1 MAMMNWHIVS
11 TKAEFIAGSP
21 VDTDLYFIADTH
33 EIYRGSESYTQPIV
47 LYSDALPVEN
57 IAVNA
62 LYINSTTL
70 KGDVY
75 NGTKWTTVLKPLAS
89 SIEPDGDG
97 PVTGSAV
104 ATYVAAEIAKIS
116 GSGNVVTK
124 ITWDDANQILDV
136 FKGEGKES
144 ITFDGLGVSLQYTS
158 STGVLQLLDTS
169 GNTIGDPVNLGV
181 EKFVT
186 GGEYDSARQV
196 IILYFDEDHTE
207 SVEIPVGDLVHTYTV
222 GNTKT
227 VNMNLSGSQITANVR
242 ISVTGGNALVAN
254 DDGLFVSVPDIT
266 GKMDKVSGATA
277 GNLASLDSSGQV
289 VDSGVAAT
297 AIHETVLFT
306 GTTTPE
312 EAVGGATPKKGDLCV
327 ITKTISGGYAEK
339 TAYEYNGTQW
349 VALDGNYNAENVYF
363 AKDLITTSAVGNI
376 TLTNGQA
383 TIPAAGKNL
392 KQVFDA
398 IFVKEK
404 NPTVTQPSVSVT
416 CPQAKTYE
424 VGESVT
430 PSYTATLNAGS
441 YQYGPATG
449 ITATAWSVQNTN
461 SNQLTTNTGTFDAI
475 QVTDDTDYYITATAN
490 YNAGAIPVTN
500 VGNEYAAGQIQAGS
514 KTGTSAHIRG
524 YRAGFYGTLTTKDG
538 TIDSALVRA
547 LATKTTAAPAKGNV
561 WNMPIPAGAIRLV
574 FAYQAS
580 LGDVASVQDVNG
592 MNAEVKTAFT
602 KNTVSVEGAA
612 GYTGVNYNV
621 YVYDLAEA
629 VTTPNTYKITL

>member
-47 LYSDALPVEN
+47 LYTDALPVEN

-75 NGTKWTTVLKPLAS
+75 NGTSWTTVLKPLATTV
-89 SIEPDGDG
+89 EPDGDS
-97 PVTGSAV
+97 PVSGSAV
-104 ATYVAAEIAKIS
+104 ATYVAAEIAKIT
-116 GSGNVVTK
+116 GAGNVVTN

-158 STGVLQLLDTS
+158 TTGMLQLLDTS

-186 GGEYDSARQV
+186 SGEYDASRKV
-196 IILYFDEDHTE
+196 IILYFNAEKTDFI
-207 SVEIPVGDLVHTYTV
+207 EIPVGELVQTYTV

-227 VNMNLSGSQITANVR
+227 VNMNLSSNQITANVR

-254 DDGLFVSVPDIT
+254 EDGLYVQVPDISS
-266 GKMDKVSGATA
+266 KMDKVSGATA
-277 GNLASLDSSGQV
+277 GNLVKLDSNGQV
-289 VDSGVAAT
+289 VDAGVSAD
-297 AIHETVLFT
+297 AIHEPVMFS

-312 EAVGGATPKKGDLCV
+312 EAVGGATPKKGDMCV
-327 ITKTISGGYAEK
+327 ITKTISGDYAEK

-363 AKDLITTSAVGNI
+363 AQDLITTSAIGNI

-404 NPTVTQPSVSVT
+404 NPTITQPSVSVS
-416 CPQAKTYE
+416 CPQAKAYE
-424 VGESVT
+424 VGENVT

-449 ITATAWSVQNTN
+449 ITATAWDVQNSN
-461 SNQLTTNTGTFDAI
+461 SNQLTTNTGSFDAI
-475 QVTDDTDYYITATAN
+475 QVTDDTDYYITATAS

-514 KTGTSAHIRG
+514 KSGTSAHITG
-524 YRAGFYGTLTTKDG
+524 YRKGFYGTLTTKDG
-538 TIDSALVRA
+538 AIDSALVRA
-547 LATKTTAAPAKGNV
+547 LTSNTTSAPAKGNV
-561 WNMPIPAGAIRLV
+561 WNLSIPAGAIRLV
-574 FAYQAS
+574 FAYPAS
-580 LGDVASVQDVNG
+580 LGDVASVQDSNG

-602 KNTVSVEGAA
+602 KNTVSVEGANSYA
-612 GYTGVNYNV
+612 GVNYNV
-621 YVYDLAEA
+621 YVYDMAEA

>member
-1 MAMMNWHIVS
+1 MAMMNWHIVP
-11 TKAEFIAGSP
+11 TKAEFLAGSP
-21 VDTDLYFIADTH
+21 VETNLYFIADTH
-33 EIYRGSESYTQPIV
+33 EIYRGAESFTQPIV
-47 LYSDALPVEN
+47 MYTGELPTSA

-75 NGTKWTTVLKPLAS
+75 NGTSWTTVLKPLATTV
-89 SIEPDGDG
+89 EEDGDS

-104 ATYVAAEIAKIS
+104 ATYVAAEIAKIT
-116 GSGNVVTK
+116 GTGDIVTN
-124 ITWDDANQILDV
+124 ITWDDVNQILDV
-136 FKGEGKES
+136 YKGEGKES

-158 STGVLQLLDTS
+158 STGILQLLDTS
-169 GNTIGDPVNLGV
+169 GNPIGDQVNLGV

-186 GGEYDSARQV
+186 SGEYDADRKV
-196 IILYFDEDHTE
+196 IILYFNAAKTDFI
-207 SVEIPVGDLVHTYTV
+207 EIPVGELVDTYTV
-222 GNTKT
+222 ANTQT
-227 VNMNLSGSQITANVR
+227 VSMNISSNQITANVR

-254 DDGLFVSVPDIT
+254 EDGLYVQVPDISS
-266 GKMDKVSGATA
+266 KMDKVSGATA
-277 GNLASLDSSGQV
+277 GNLVKLDSNGQV
-289 VDSGVAAT
+289 VDAGVSAD
-297 AIHETVLFT
+297 AIHEPVLYT

-312 EAVGGATPKKGDLCV
+312 EAVGGATPKKGDMCV
-327 ITKTISGGYAEK
+327 ITKTISGDFAEK
-339 TAYEYNGTQW
+339 TAYEYNGTTW

-363 AKDLITTSAVGNI
+363 ATDLITTSAVGNI

-383 TIPAAGKNL
+383 TIAAAGKNL
-392 KQVFDA
+392 KQVFDM

-404 NPTVTQPSVSVT
+404 NPTITPPSVSVS

-424 VGESVT
+424 VGETVT

-475 QVTDDTDYYITATAN
+475 QVTDDTDYYITATAT
-490 YNAGAIPVTN
+490 YGDGAVPVTN
-500 VGNEYAAGQIQAGS
+500 VGNQYTAGQIKGGS
-514 KTGTSAHIRG
+514 KSGTSGHIKG
-524 YRAGFYGTLTTKDG
+524 YRAGFYGTLTSKTG
-538 TIDSALVRA
+538 TVDSALVRA

-561 WNMPIPAGAIRLV
+561 WNVSIPAGAIRVV
-574 FAYQAS
+574 FAYPAT

-602 KNTVSVEGAA
+602 KNTVTVEGAA
-612 GYTGVNYNV
+612 SYNGIEYNV
-621 YVYDLAEA
+621 YVYDMAEA
-629 VTTPNTYKITL
+629 VTTPNTYKVTL

>member
-1 MAMMNWHIVS
+1 MAMMNWHIVP
-11 TKAEFIAGSP
+11 TKAEFLAGSP
-21 VDTDLYFIADTH
+21 VETNLYFIADTH
-33 EIYRGSESYTQPIV
+33 EIYRGAESFTQPIV
-47 LYSDALPVEN
+47 MYTGELPTSA

-75 NGTKWTTVLKPLAS
+75 NGTSWTTVLKPLATTV
-89 SIEPDGDG
+89 EEDGDS

-104 ATYVAAEIAKIS
+104 ATYVAAEIAKIT
-116 GSGNVVTK
+116 GTGDIVTN
-124 ITWDDANQILDV
+124 ITWDDVNQILDV
-136 FKGEGKES
+136 YKGEGKES

-158 STGVLQLLDTS
+158 TTGMLQLLDTS
-169 GNTIGDPVNLGV
+169 GNAIGDAVNLGT

-186 GGEYDSARQV
+186 SGEYDADRKV
-196 IILYFDEDHTE
+196 IILYFNVEKTDFI
-207 SVEIPVGDLVHTYTV
+207 EIPVGELVDTYTV
-222 GNTKT
+222 ANTQT
-227 VNMNLSGSQITANVR
+227 VSMNMSSNQITANVR

-254 DDGLFVSVPDIT
+254 EDGLYVQVPDISS
-266 GKMDKVSGATA
+266 KMDKVSGATA
-277 GNLASLDSSGQV
+277 GNLVKLDSNGQV
-289 VDSGVAAT
+289 VDAGISAD
-297 AIHETVLFT
+297 AIHEPVLYT

-312 EAVGGATPKKGDLCV
+312 EAVGGATPKKGDMCV
-327 ITKTISGGYAEK
+327 ITKTISGDFAEK
-339 TAYEYNGTQW
+339 TAYEYNGTTW

-363 AKDLITTSAVGNI
+363 ATDLITTSAVGNI

-404 NPTVTQPSVSVT
+404 NPTITQPSVSVS

-475 QVTDDTDYYITATAN
+475 QVTDDTDYYITATAT
-490 YNAGAIPVTN
+490 YGDGAVPVTN
-500 VGNEYAAGQIQAGS
+500 VGNQYTAGQIKGGT
-514 KTGTSAHIRG
+514 KTGTSGHIKG
-524 YRAGFYGTLTTKDG
+524 YRAGFYGTLTSKTG
-538 TIDSALVRA
+538 TVDSALVRG
-547 LATKTTAAPAKGNV
+547 LTNKTTAAPAKNNV
-561 WNMPIPAGAIRLV
+561 WNISIPAGAIRVV
-574 FAYQAS
+574 FAYPAS

-602 KNTVSVEGAA
+602 KNTVTVEGAA
-612 GYTGVNYNV
+612 SYQGIEYNV
-621 YVYDLAEA
+621 YVYDMAEA
-629 VTTPNTYKITL
+629 VETPNTYKVTL

>member
-1 MAMMNWHIVS
+1 MAMMNWHIVP
-11 TKAEFIAGSP
+11 TKAEFLAGSP
-21 VDTDLYFIADTH
+21 VETNLYFIADTH
-33 EIYRGSESYTQPIV
+33 EIYRGAESFTQPIV
-47 LYSDALPVEN
+47 MYTDALPVEG

-75 NGTKWTTVLKPLAS
+75 NGTSWTTVLKPLATTV
-89 SIEPDGDG
+89 EEDGDS

-104 ATYVAAEIAKIS
+104 ATYVAAEIAKIT
-116 GSGNVVTK
+116 GTGDIVTN
-124 ITWDDANQILDV
+124 ITWDDVNQILDV
-136 FKGEGKES
+136 YKGEGKES

-158 STGVLQLLDTS
+158 STGILQLLDTS
-169 GNTIGDPVNLGV
+169 GNPIGDQVNLGV

-186 GGEYDSARQV
+186 SGEYDADRKV
-196 IILYFDEDHTE
+196 IILYFNAAKTDFI
-207 SVEIPVGDLVHTYTV
+207 EIPVGELVDTYTV
-222 GNTKT
+222 ANTQT
-227 VNMNLSGSQITANVR
+227 VSMNISSNQITANVR

-254 DDGLFVSVPDIT
+254 EDGLYVQVPDISS
-266 GKMDKVSGATA
+266 KMDKVSGATA
-277 GNLASLDSSGQV
+277 GNLVKLDSNGKV
-289 VDSGVAAT
+289 VDAGVSAD
-297 AIHETVLFT
+297 AIHEPVLYT

-312 EAVGGATPKKGDLCV
+312 EAVGGATPKKGDMCV
-327 ITKTISGGYAEK
+327 ITKTISGDFAEK
-339 TAYEYNGTQW
+339 TAYEYNGTTW

-363 AKDLITTSAVGNI
+363 ATDLITTSAVGNI

-383 TIPAAGKNL
+383 TIAAAGKNL
-392 KQVFDA
+392 KQVFDM

-404 NPTVTQPSVSVT
+404 NPTITQPSVSVS

-561 WNMPIPAGAIRLV
+561 WNLSIPAGAIRVV
-574 FAYQAS
+574 FAYPAS

-612 GYTGVNYNV
+612 GYTGINYNV
-621 YVYDLAEA
+621 YVYDMAEA